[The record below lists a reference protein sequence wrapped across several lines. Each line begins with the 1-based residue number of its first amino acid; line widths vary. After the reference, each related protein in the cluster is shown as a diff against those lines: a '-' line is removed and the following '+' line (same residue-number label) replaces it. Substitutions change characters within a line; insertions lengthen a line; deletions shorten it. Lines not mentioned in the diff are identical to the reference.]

1 MESSP
6 GAYIS
11 DLNIDDT
18 EKYYS
23 LSGDELRFFQTMD
36 GGTDENQLTDRYR
49 RIAVQRKAFEI
60 SPYPLL

>member
-23 LSGDELRFFQTMD
+23 LSGDELRFFQALT
-36 GGTDENQLTDRYR
+36 GITDEQQLKEHV
-49 RIAVQRKAFEI
+49 IAIQREAYEV
-60 SPYPLL
+60 SP

>member
-23 LSGDELRFFQTMD
+23 LSGDELRFCRTMT
-36 GGTDENQLTDRYR
+36 GSTDEQQLRDHC
-49 RIAVQRKAFEI
+49 IAIKHETYKVGPR
-60 SPYPLL
+60 SLL